1 MENKKFNQNINKNL
15 QVLFLLKFV
24 VLVTCVLINACHYFP
39 SQTQTNTAQKMLQG
53 FVVET
58 DPLANASV
66 KLIDADGQ
74 IRVAATD
81 AKGRYR
87 LPLDNIK
94 APFLLSATTG
104 NEKDCVRND
113 ILRPICL
120 TSFVESV
127 STQKI
132 QIANI
137 NPLTDRLVS
146 DLAVAKGFI
155 GPQQWVNSGKIGEY
169 QHQWFEQALANQH
182 SGFADAFKTLNLLQ
196 QNSQFNPV
204 TYKPDQH
211 KKLLNLF
218 SLLHHNRNYDNNTGE
233 TGHAT
238 LSDAGFRPL
247 VGLFAT
253 GAYEKFDLQLAR
265 ISAKKIS
272 HAKRRIFIVGDSTSA
287 MYEQLRFPR
296 QGWGQAL
303 AEIYASRDDVAI
315 VVGSRA
321 GRSSRDFYNG
331 RWFAQMEPFIQPG
344 DFVLIAHG
352 HNDQNCDAA
361 KPVRGLADVRN
372 LCTYPDT
379 DKGEAQFPV
388 GRQELSF
395 QKSLENYIKIAR
407 EKSAFPILVTPTT
420 RIKNSGGLQQTPVV
434 HSHFTRQ
441 KSGSEFLF
449 IGDYTATI
457 KNTALK
463 NRIPLID
470 LEAASINFANQAG
483 EPGWKNYWLVIDP
496 AINPFY
502 ANNMAGSL
510 QVPDGA
516 HFQAA
521 GAQAMAKILT
531 ELINEHPELKDI
543 QSYLN

>member
-1 MENKKFNQNINKNL
+1 MENKKFNQNINKNV
-15 QVLFLLKFV
+15 QGLFLLKFV

-58 DPLANASV
+58 DPLANASI

-120 TSFVESV
+120 ASFVESV